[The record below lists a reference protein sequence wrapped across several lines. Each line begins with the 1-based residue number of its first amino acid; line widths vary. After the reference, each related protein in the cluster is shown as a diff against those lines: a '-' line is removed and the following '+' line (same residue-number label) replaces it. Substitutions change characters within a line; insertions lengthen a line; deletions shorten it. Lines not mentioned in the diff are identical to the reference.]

1 MSCDCRET
9 IESKLLARFKEQ
21 APDAQNHEASLKGYG
36 FVLGASVREVGC
48 MPIELTADRPLKR
61 GGHKRKTDHMNMFF
75 TFCPFCGKK
84 YEKEAA

>member
-1 MSCDCRET
+1 MNCDCRET

-21 APDAQNHEASLKGYG
+21 APDAQNHEASLKGYVL
-36 FVLGASVREVGC
+36 VLGASVREVGC

-61 GGHKRKTDHMNMFF
+61 GGYKPKTDRMSMFF